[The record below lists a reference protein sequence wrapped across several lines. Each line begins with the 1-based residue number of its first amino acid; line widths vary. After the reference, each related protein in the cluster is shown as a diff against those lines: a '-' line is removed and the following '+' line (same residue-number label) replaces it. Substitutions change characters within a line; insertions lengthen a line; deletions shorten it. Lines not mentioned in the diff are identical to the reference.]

1 MGKNDNR
8 WKLWYLIF
16 RENQVK
22 PEPQF
27 LDVGD
32 LWHWQHKPQR
42 TVTVVQHR
50 PDQDDFVRSALKS
63 TQTENPAKSLEDVRQ
78 YVVVGLEH

>member
-1 MGKNDNR
+1 M
-8 WKLWYLIF
+8 
-16 RENQVK
+16 K

-27 LDVGD
+27 LGD
-32 LWHWQHKPQR
+32 LWHWHKPQR
-42 TVTVVQHR
+42 TVTVQHR

-63 TQTENPAKSLEDVRQ
+63 TQTENPAKSLEYVRQ